1 MSHKWHTNF
10 VLWLLLINPSLF
22 DQYLSMLCV
31 QREPDSTY
39 FELPPGTQPGER
51 PMPSTST
58 PGNHRSAAD
67 VSMDV
72 YHMRDMNDNVM
83 VGI

>member
-1 MSHKWHTNF
+1 MS
-10 VLWLLLINPSLF
+10 
-22 DQYLSMLCV
+22 LCV

-39 FELPPGTQPGER
+39 FELPPGNQPGEQ
-51 PMPSTST
+51 PVPSTST
-58 PGNHRSAAD
+58 PGSHRSAAD

-83 VGI
+83 VGTQVPIAVQFVSM